1 MARTRHARSIRQ
13 RVCTDD
19 RAARWQFD
27 KITQRTFSE
36 ACTLPTSWR
45 LSRPGWLQRRQA
57 PPSLSVREEKRG
69 QRGKAAGRLVPTAEA
84 LLEAPAAVPCFLLT
98 RPELMGLAI
107 RISASVVE
115 GRKRDRG
122 DLQLADYEK

>member
-1 MARTRHARSIRQ
+1 M
-13 RVCTDD
+13 
-19 RAARWQFD
+19 
-27 KITQRTFSE
+27 
-36 ACTLPTSWR
+36 
-45 LSRPGWLQRRQA
+45 
-57 PPSLSVREEKRG
+57 REEKRG

-122 DLQLADYEK
+122 DLQLAGYEK